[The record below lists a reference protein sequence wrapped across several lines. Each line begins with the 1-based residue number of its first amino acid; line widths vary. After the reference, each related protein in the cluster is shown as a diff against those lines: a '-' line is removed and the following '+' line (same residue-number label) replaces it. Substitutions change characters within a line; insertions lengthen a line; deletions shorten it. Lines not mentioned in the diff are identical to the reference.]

1 MVNNFPELPYE
12 YDSLEPYIDKETMQ
26 IHHDKHHKAYFDKFV
41 VAIRDS
47 PELQKN
53 PVEKILSNINK
64 IPEKIRQAVIN
75 NGGGFYNH
83 NFFWSIL
90 KKNIPFNTDSK
101 IGQKIVDEFGS
112 FDNFKEQF
120 SNSALTLFGSGWTWL
135 VIDKKTKKLEIMQ
148 TKNQDSPISVGKIPL
163 ITIDVWE
170 HAYYLKYQ
178 NKRVEYIQNFFN
190 VIDWKKVEK
199 LFLETER

>member
-64 IPEKIRQAVIN
+64 IPEKIRLAVIN

-120 SNSALTLFGSGWTWL
+120 SNSALTLFGSGWNWL